1 MNERILPFK
10 TFKNTEYI
18 LYYIHLKYFFRI
30 KNKKLC
36 MKFRINLI
44 NFIIH
49 FIYILQNLLMNPKMW
64 PLFSRSSDD
73 LMIEALDFFNFQS
86 EPC

>member
-1 MNERILPFK
+1 
-10 TFKNTEYI
+10 
-18 LYYIHLKYFFRI
+18 
-30 KNKKLC
+30 
-36 MKFRINLI
+36 
-44 NFIIH
+44 
-49 FIYILQNLLMNPKMW
+49 MNPKMW

>member
-36 MKFRINLI
+36 IHLYFAKFTYESKNVALI
-44 NFIIH
+44 
-49 FIYILQNLLMNPKMW
+49 LKEL
-64 PLFSRSSDD
+64 R
-73 LMIEALDFFNFQS
+73 
-86 EPC
+86 